1 MTKVST
7 CAILALNLLMLENI
21 LDLGSNTMPADA
33 MAPKVTRASAGMVLV
48 KHCYFMGNTF

>member
-33 MAPKVTRASAGMVLV
+33 MAPKVTRASAGMVLAV
-48 KHCYFMGNTF
+48 